1 MIISKTPYRISFF
14 GGGSDYPEWYTKN
27 GGKILSSTIDKYI
40 YLSFRELPPYFGF
53 KYRIVWSNVENTNHT
68 KNIKHNVVRNLL
80 PFMKIKK
87 GIELHYQAD
96 LPARSGMGSSSSF
109 IVGLLNSIMSYK
121 KKKISKVNLANQS
134 IFFENKVLNEIVG
147 IQDQISA
154 SVGGFNKININ
165 KNGKYKIIKINS
177 KKNLSNLNKNL
188 VLVFTGINR
197 SASEI
202 AGKYV
207 DKLNKSKHNQM
218 LEITNHVDE
227 GAKLLK
233 SGKINDFGK
242 LMNESWMLKKSLSN
256 IISNKK
262 IDQLHSFFMNNG
274 ALGGKLLGAGG
285 GGFMLFCI
293 PPYIQKKIFEK
304 NKNIKIVPFKFSNT
318 GSKIILNQND

>member
-165 KNGKYKIIKINS
+165 KNN
-177 KKNLSNLNKNL
+177 
-188 VLVFTGINR
+188 
-197 SASEI
+197 
-202 AGKYV
+202 
-207 DKLNKSKHNQM
+207 NKSN
-218 LEITNHVDE
+218 N
-227 GAKLLK
+227 LK
-233 SGKINDFGK
+233 I
-242 LMNESWMLKKSLSN
+242 
-256 IISNKK
+256 
-262 IDQLHSFFMNNG
+262 
-274 ALGGKLLGAGG
+274 
-285 GGFMLFCI
+285 
-293 PPYIQKKIFEK
+293 
-304 NKNIKIVPFKFSNT
+304 
-318 GSKIILNQND
+318 

>member
-14 GGGSDYPEWYTKN
+14 GGGSDYPEWYTEN
-27 GGKILSSTIDKYI
+27 GGKVLSTTIDKYI

-53 KYRIVWSNVENTNHT
+53 KYRIVWSNVENTDHI
-68 KNIKHNVVRNLL
+68 KNIKHNVVRKLL
-80 PFMKIKK
+80 PFMKVKK

-96 LPARSGMGSSSSF
+96 LPAKSGMGSSSSF
-109 IVGLLNSIMSYK
+109 IVGLANSILTYQ
-121 KKKISKVNLANQS
+121 KKKISKENLANIS
-134 IFFENKVLNEIVG
+134 IFFENEVLNEVVG

-165 KNGKYKIIKINS
+165 QNGEYKIIKIDS
-177 KKNLSNLNKNL
+177 KKNLLNLNKNL

-197 SASEI
+197 KASEI

-207 DKLNKSKHNQM
+207 EKLNKSKHNEM
-218 LEITNHVDE
+218 LEITSHVDE
-227 GAKLLK
+227 GANLLK

-242 LMNESWMLKKSLSN
+242 LMNESWMLKKSLSSV
-256 IISNKK
+256 ISNKK
-262 IDQLHSFFMNNG
+262 IDQLYSHFMNNG
-274 ALGGKLLGAGG
+274 AIGGKLLGAGG

-293 PPYIQKKIFEK
+293 PPHKQKKIYEK
-304 NKNIKIVPFKFSNT
+304 IKNIKIVPFKFTNA